1 MLIKVLL
8 SAKYASCS
16 QYINKFL
23 SVVAPIKVLM
33 QAAER
38 ERESCKGGR
47 GREPKGRQR
56 EKLREAGFCGWLIG
70 RVERIKF
77 FAEQRGKKN
86 VQSGMERRRREWRS
100 VECRA

>member
-1 MLIKVLL
+1 MLSIYKQISLCCCPD
-8 SAKYASCS
+8 K
-16 QYINKFL
+16 
-23 SVVAPIKVLM
+23 SVNAGR
-33 QAAER
+33 R
-38 ERESCKGGR
+38 ERELQGGGEW

-86 VQSGMERRRREWRS
+86 VKSGMGRRRKE
-100 VECRA
+100 EEE

>member
-16 QYINKFL
+16 QYINKFH

-33 QAAER
+33 QAAEKECCMR
-38 ERESCKGGR
+38 GVG

-86 VQSGMERRRREWRS
+86 VKSGMGRRRKE
-100 VECRA
+100 EEE